1 MRTSS
6 PWRRSWRAR
15 ALLTLGVAAFWLAF
29 PWSVPV
35 EAQVTLPTPAN
46 PGDFPRCIEGQLTA
60 AAAVLP
66 GNDEVGGF
74 QDPDTLLTAVWVCAG
89 HYADQVIV
97 PIGQAL
103 LGGLVIIMVVW
114 TGIGF
119 MFSGELD
126 LGGLLGTIF
135 LAGLG
140 FMALDNYFFAS
151 PAAVPWLPAGQTT
164 HGFVALFADQAV
176 TWGDLIIGDADEDF
190 QRAFVQA
197 RDSGYELRLSNARA
211 VLADAENVYSE
222 AEGSDQ
228 AAEAGLGL
236 MARLEFEVRMA
247 VVQVFHWAIGFL
259 LWLIGWMLYA
269 QYVWGF
275 FTLAVLT
282 VLGPLFIPF
291 MMINQLDFLFWGWVK
306 GMINGV
312 IYMLTASALYAGTA
326 MLLVA
331 PLQRIAQVPLPSD
344 PGGFIPAL
352 VVMAQLLLEYL
363 PLVVMSLFAAL
374 KVNALSSLVVAG
386 GTPPGSGLGSAIS
399 KAASGARSLA
409 GWKAGRVGA
418 PDAGQ
423 ILSTDKGRQRAGE
436 ALREA
441 KRRGG
446 GGPTSGGGGRGSKD
460 TGPRTGGGGGGSKAT
475 GGGGRGK
482 TK

>member
-1 MRTSS
+1 MRASS
-6 PWRRSWRAR
+6 SWSRSWRVR
-15 ALLTLGVAAFWLAF
+15 ALLTLAVAAFWLVF

-35 EAQVTLPTPAN
+35 EAQVNLPTPAN
-46 PGDFPRCIEGQLTA
+46 PGNFPRCIEAHLTA
-60 AAAVLP
+60 VAAASP
-66 GNDEVGGF
+66 GNNDIGGF
-74 QDPDTLLTAVWVCAG
+74 QAPDTLLTAVWVCAG
-89 HYADQVIV
+89 HYADREIR
-97 PIGQAL
+97 PIGQAM
-103 LGGLVIIMVVW
+103 LGGLVIIMIIW

-126 LGGLLGTIF
+126 LGSLLGTLF
-135 LAGLG
+135 LAGFG
-140 FMALDNYFFAS
+140 FIVMDNYFFAS

-176 TWGDLIIGDADEDF
+176 AWGDLIIGDADEQF
-190 QRAFVQA
+190 QQAFVEA
-197 RDSGYELRLSNARA
+197 RNAGYELRLSNARA

-222 AEGSDQ
+222 AEASDQ

-236 MARLEFEVRMA
+236 MARLEFEARMA

-259 LWLIGWMLYA
+259 LWLIGWMIYA

-275 FTLAVLT
+275 FSLAVLT

-291 MMINQLDFLFWGWVK
+291 MMIPQLDFLFWGWVK

-363 PLVVMSLFAAL
+363 PLVVMSMFAAL

-386 GTPPGSGLGSAIS
+386 GTPPGAGLGSMVS
-399 KAASGARSLA
+399 KAASGMRTAA
-409 GWKAGRVGA
+409 GWAPAAAAGGV
-418 PDAGQ
+418 
-423 ILSTDKGRQRAGE
+423 LSQVTDRQRAKL
-436 ALREA
+436 AIDEA
-441 KRRGG
+441 KRRSGASPRPAERGPYSGDPLKKFEEERQRLKGG
-446 GGPTSGGGGRGSKD
+446 K
-460 TGPRTGGGGGGSKAT
+460 K
-475 GGGGRGK
+475 
-482 TK
+482 